1 MELDL
6 TTFILQILNFLVL
19 LWLLHRF
26 VYGPLRAAIA
36 KRQAATLAAEEAYQA
51 KLKALQQDRAELQA
65 QRANIAA
72 EKQKAEAALAEEIAR
87 ERASRLAA
95 LEKELSASRERGLT
109 KLEAQLAERET
120 SANQTLNK
128 QVDTILRA
136 HLARLASPAFEAIL
150 LERFIEDLAQ
160 LDAADRATLDNI
172 HWSDP
177 IEISTAFPITEFQ
190 QSNLLSALSGL
201 LGKSVQARWKQQEK
215 LIAGIRVGL
224 DGKEIEFSLNHSLS
238 ELPVLITEMQ
248 ANNTHIKADA

>member
-51 KLKALQQDRAELQA
+51 KLNALEKERAEVQA
-65 QRANIAA
+65 ERATIAA
-72 EKQKAEAALAEEIAR
+72 GKQTAEAALAEEIAR
-87 ERASRLAA
+87 ERASRLAT
-95 LEKELSASRERGLT
+95 LEKELSAARERGLT

-120 SANQTLNK
+120 SANQRLDK

-136 HLARLASPAFEAIL
+136 HLTRLASPAFEAVL
-150 LERFIEDLAQ
+150 LERFVEDLAQ
-160 LDAADRATLDNI
+160 LDAADRDTLSNI

-177 IEISTAFPITEFQ
+177 IEIGTAFPLSELQ
-190 QSNLLSALSGL
+190 QSNLLFALSGL
-201 LGKSVQARWKQQEK
+201 FGKSVQARWKQQEK
-215 LIAGIRVGL
+215 LMAGIRIGL

-238 ELPVLITEMQ
+238 TLPTLITEMHI
-248 ANNTHIKADA
+248 NNAQIKADV